1 MYFLMPYTLITAAS
15 ENHFKSLCQFLDSVQ
30 IHSLF
35 TEVYVYDLGL
45 SEQSIFHLCNY
56 TIIYKKF
63 NYSNYPSFFD
73 IRIENGQYAWKPVLL
88 WEVAQ
93 EVKTGVLLWCD
104 AGNILT
110 HNSKEIYNIIL
121 MQGIFSPISSG
132 DVRFWTHPG
141 MQDYFCIEN
150 SPILD
155 LPPRNGAILGFNLD
169 HPDIMTFMKEYSIL
183 AHKKEC
189 IAPEGSSRENHR
201 QDQSLFTI
209 LYYQYTNNNLLDR
222 ELYMSIHNDID

>member
-56 TIIYKKF
+56 TIIYK
-63 NYSNYPSFFD
+63 NLIIQIIHLFFD
-73 IRIENGQYAWKPVLL
+73 IRIENGQYAWKPALL

-121 MQGIFSPISSG
+121 TQGIFHLFHQEMFVSGLILECRTIS
-132 DVRFWTHPG
+132 V
-141 MQDYFCIEN
+141 
-150 SPILD
+150 
-155 LPPRNGAILGFNLD
+155 
-169 HPDIMTFMKEYSIL
+169 
-183 AHKKEC
+183 
-189 IAPEGSSRENHR
+189 
-201 QDQSLFTI
+201 
-209 LYYQYTNNNLLDR
+209 
-222 ELYMSIHNDID
+222 